1 MNDPKWFFEEFAK
14 HFLKKAV
21 VGQFRMAISKW
32 RLVQILIHQPGA
44 EKLND
49 EPDKRFIEI
58 RLFISSNQLR
68 LLLLQV

>member
-1 MNDPKWFFEEFAK
+1 
-14 HFLKKAV
+14 
-21 VGQFRMAISKW
+21 MAISKW